1 MIFHRLELE
10 NFRQFVDRQTI
21 EFATD
26 PHRNVTVVHGY
37 NGSGKT
43 TLLNAFTWF
52 LFRETSPDFLDPDRL
67 ASESSWAALE
77 GGEVVRTVV
86 KGQFEHDGRTY
97 LGERVRIVEKLDGAA
112 QRVKQE
118 GTLTLQYMNDDGSLR
133 DVRNPED
140 VVQQILPKVLSPFF
154 FFNGE
159 RIERLANPSAYEQV
173 ERGVKVLLDILL
185 LDRAI
190 THLRGRISDQLR
202 NEVAENAGEE
212 GKRLR
217 AERDALSTEKD
228 DVEGQLEQLQ
238 RNRAALYDD
247 LAATEAKLRAQP
259 ELAKYQME
267 RDKLKESLSR
277 TKEDLAEVRKGL
289 ERAVSKDG
297 YLVLGHAALERAVER
312 FDEAHQEGE
321 LPPPLKKQFVEEL
334 LKKEECICERKLTP
348 GTDARAAVEAW
359 RARSRSDEFAQVAT
373 VTRAAIRNSL
383 YQRLEDFWQTLD
395 DLQRRRA
402 ELEKHKRESEERRS
416 EISRLIGDA
425 APEEDF
431 QRLESHRTRT
441 ERSIR
446 DLDIQEAEY
455 GRTLEDIQKRIQQKD
470 HEIRQTDRA
479 GARGQLAQRRL
490 SAVQNVADALEKI
503 RALRQENTRVEVSE
517 KLNEVWNAT
526 SIKDY
531 HAHLDDNYRLR
542 LMKEVDGQ
550 IEPVRGASTGEKQVL
565 SLAFVASLAQKARDL
580 HESRSEGQ
588 GGLFSGGKYP
598 LVMDS
603 PFGSLEVDYRSNVA
617 RWVPQLAPQIVVMV
631 SQTQW
636 RGEVAKELQ
645 GRVGRSWVLECHTPK
660 QSSKTIVLD
669 GREHPYVAA
678 SRDGYE
684 RTVINEVSN

>member
-10 NFRQFVDRQTI
+10 NFRQFVERQTI

-43 TLLNAFTWF
+43 TLLNAFTWL
-52 LFRETSPDFLDPDRL
+52 LFRETSPDFLDADRL
-67 ASESSWAALE
+67 ASESAWAALDV
-77 GGEVVRTVV
+77 GGELRTTV

-97 LGERVRIVEKLDGAA
+97 LAERVRVVEKLDGAA

-118 GTLTLQYMNDDGSLR
+118 GTLTLQYMDEDGSLR

-140 VVQQILPKVLSPFF
+140 VVQQTLPKVLSPFF

-173 ERGVKVLLDILL
+173 EKGVKVLLDILL

-190 THLRGRISDQLR
+190 SHLRGRISDQLR
-202 NEVAENAGEE
+202 NEIAENAGEE
-212 GKRLR
+212 GQRLR
-217 AERDALSTEKD
+217 AEREALSTEKEEI
-228 DVEGQLEQLQ
+228 EGQLEQLR
-238 RNRAALYDD
+238 RNRAAHDD
-247 LAATEAKLRAQP
+247 ELAATEAKLRAQP

-267 RDKLKESLSR
+267 RDKVREALGR
-277 TKEDLAEVRKGL
+277 TKEELAEVRKGL

-297 YLVLGHAALERAVER
+297 YLVLGRAALERSLER
-312 FDEAHQEGE
+312 FNEAHQEGE
-321 LPPPLKKQFVEEL
+321 LPPPLKRQFVEEL
-334 LKKEECICERKLTP
+334 LDQEECICKGKLTP

-359 RARSRSDEFAQVAT
+359 RARTRSDEFAQVAT

-383 YQRLEDFWQTLD
+383 LQRLEAFWQTVD

-402 ELEKHKRESEERRS
+402 DLEKRKREAEERLS

-431 QRLESHRTRT
+431 QKLETYRTRT
-441 ERSIR
+441 EQAIR
-446 DLDIQEAEY
+446 DLGVKEAE
-455 GRTLEDIQKRIQQKD
+455 LERSLEEIEKRIQQKD

-479 GARGQLAQRRL
+479 GARGQLAQKRL
-490 SAVQNVADALEKI
+490 AAVENVADALKKI

-531 HAHLDDNYRLR
+531 RAHLDENYRLL

-550 IEPVRGASTGEKQVL
+550 AEPVRGASTGEKQVL
-565 SLAFVASLAQKARDL
+565 SLAFVASLARKAQDL
-580 HESRSEGQ
+580 HASRSDGQ
-588 GGLFSGGKYP
+588 GGLFSGGQFP

-603 PFGSLEVDYRSNVA
+603 PFGSLEVEYRSNVA
-617 RWVPQLAPQIVVMV
+617 RWVPELAPQIVVMV
-631 SQTQW
+631 SETQW
-636 RGEVAKELQ
+636 RGEVAEELQ

-660 QSSKTIVLD
+660 QSSKSIVLE
-669 GREHPYVAA
+669 GREYPYVAA
-678 SRDGYE
+678 SRDGFE
-684 RTVINEVSN
+684 RTVITEVTS